1 MIIGITGLIGSGKST
16 AASFLK
22 SKGAKIIDADKI
34 GRSVVNNSQPLL
46 NKLVKAF
53 GKEILNNNKKLNR
66 KKLAELA
73 FANKTSTNKLNKL
86 VHPYLLKEI
95 NRQLKKHKNSNQ
107 IVIDAALLLNWRL
120 DKISDFV
127 LMIHASKQSRYK
139 RLANRKISKTDAQA
153 REKAQLSY
161 AQMKSKADKVIPNNK
176 TKFDLL
182 KKLSKW
188 FNSLA

>member
-16 AASFLK
+16 AAEFLK

-34 GRSVVNNSQPLL
+34 GREVVNNSKPLL
-46 NKLVKAF
+46 NKLVKTF
-53 GKEILNNNKKLNR
+53 GKEILNHNKKLNR

-73 FANKTSTNKLNKL
+73 FAGKTSTNNLNKL

-95 NRQLKKHKNSNQ
+95 SSQLKRHKNSNQ

-127 LMIHASKQSRYK
+127 LMIHASKQNRYK

-161 AQMKSKADKVIPNNK
+161 AQMKSKADKVILNNK
-176 TKFDLL
+176 TKSELI

-188 FNSLA
+188 FNSLT